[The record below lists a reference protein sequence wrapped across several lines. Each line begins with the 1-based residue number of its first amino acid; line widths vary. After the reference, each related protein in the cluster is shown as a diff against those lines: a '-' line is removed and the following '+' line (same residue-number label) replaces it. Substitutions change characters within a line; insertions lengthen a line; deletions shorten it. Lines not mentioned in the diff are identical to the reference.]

1 MFHYTSCTILNR
13 KIMEKLCCGI
23 FSLLRR
29 MIVGIGMASIP
40 KPDRHTI
47 QLHVLGS
54 YALRGCT
61 FECNVSSVLMLL
73 TRQEKDN
80 RQKEVNLLGISGKP
94 VSHGKSIQ
102 PEAPV
107 SGFRAGLFM
116 TISTSPVS
124 TRMLTRHP
132 VFETPSL
139 TRTAK
144 FKQDRSKWTVRCCCL
159 GGRHHSRRWTDFG
172 HRSRGVQRLRF
183 LIFVSPWL
191 WSQ

>member
-1 MFHYTSCTILNR
+1 
-13 KIMEKLCCGI
+13 
-23 FSLLRR
+23 

-47 QLHVLGS
+47 QLHVLGHIFWFLAFALGS
-54 YALRGCT
+54 YALRGFT
-61 FECNVSSVLMLL
+61 LECNVSSVLMLL

-94 VSHGKSIQ
+94 VSHGKSVQ

-132 VFETPSL
+132 VFETP
-139 TRTAK
+139 
-144 FKQDRSKWTVRCCCL
+144 V
-159 GGRHHSRRWTDFG
+159 
-172 HRSRGVQRLRF
+172 V
-183 LIFVSPWL
+183 
-191 WSQ
+191 